1 MIPPERLRIPA
12 LDGYPLAAQL
22 LVPENP
28 VGLVQLNG
36 GTAIVKEFYGAF
48 ARFLVEKGYAVCLW
62 DYRGT
67 GESAPKRMRGF
78 SARML
83 DWGTLDMP
91 GVLDFLDEQFP
102 NLPKLVVGHSA
113 GGQQVGFMPNLDKL
127 AGLVCFATS
136 SGYWGFMP
144 PGYQLKTHIFFR
156 AVVPAGNALLGY
168 TAARRLGI
176 MEDLPAGVTAE
187 WRAWCSRPAY
197 FFDPKF
203 FGKTVP
209 TGRFDALP
217 FPVKVFWATDDPISN
232 ARSVPAFWQHIRST
246 HSLDVEA
253 LRPAEYGL
261 KTIGHFGFFRKTA
274 RETLWPKAL
283 AALETARIA
292 SQTAIPTSPAM
303 DNHKP
308 KTKTFS

>member
-1 MIPPERLRIPA
+1 MPETSHRIPA
-12 LDGYPLAAQL
+12 LDGYPLAARL
-22 LVPENP
+22 LVPDGTP
-28 VGLVQLNG
+28 KAVVQLNG
-36 GTAIVKEFYGAF
+36 GTAILKEFYGSF
-48 ARFLVEKGYAVCLW
+48 ARFLVENGYAVCLW

-67 GESAPKRMRGF
+67 GESAPSSLRDF
-78 SARML
+78 PARML

-91 GVLDFLDEQFP
+91 AVLDFLDETFP
-102 NLPKLVVGHSA
+102 NLPKLAFGHSA

-127 AGLVCFATS
+127 SGLVCFATS

-144 PGYQLKTHIFFR
+144 TDYRLKTHLFFHG
-156 AVVPAGNALLGY
+156 VVPVGNALLGY

-176 MEDLPAGVTAE
+176 MEDVPKGVARE
-187 WRAWCSRPAY
+187 WRAWCSRPDY

-232 ARSVPAFWQHIRST
+232 ARSVPAFWRHVRSL

-253 LRPAEYGL
+253 LSPAEFGL
-261 KTIGHFGFFRKTA
+261 KSIGHFGLFRKTA

-283 AALETARIA
+283 AALETMRLAR
-292 SQTAIPTSPAM
+292 PVLHEP
-303 DNHKP
+303 DP
-308 KTKTFS
+308 